1 MESEQN
7 HDDDR
12 TVAADVHDQA
22 LPHANKTKSWAGPG
36 NVATIIKRELLPV
49 VCREDEIRDCARARM

>member
-22 LPHANKTKSWAGPG
+22 LPH
-36 NVATIIKRELLPV
+36 VREQ
-49 VCREDEIRDCARARM
+49 DEKLGGAWERGYNN